1 MIILVS
7 PLMIMGCGM
16 KNRDNLKAREEII
29 SRVEAGVYSRKGLA
43 PEIILGLFVSLIF
56 LAILLPLTIASLR
69 GGNVAE
75 AIVFA
80 FMSLVIVL
88 VTSERTLG
96 EIFAK
101 TRKLSSKTKELI
113 LHGERIEAGI
123 DSILENNK
131 TWTIVCSAEYRGI
144 EYKFKSKK
152 SYSKFMPIE
161 DRKIFVFI
169 DPQNPK
175 RYFVNIYDYLPIYAS
190 KALVNKSEMRRE
202 KRKDD
207 EDGGDSMRDAN
218 GRIYPIAIVVI
229 GFFIATMILLIVDV
243 IFVLIRSMI
252 STMYIKDF
260 LVIFVFIFVI
270 AFIIVVF
277 ASAKKDRQEDILAK
291 GYYIYATIESVEES
305 NDSDSSFRFGINA
318 RYLEP
323 ETNIVHEFYDC
334 SNDSSAR
341 SLVGTK
347 VKVYINPR
355 DMTEYEMC
363 IDEAIASMGFSS
375 SNEK

>member
-1 MIILVS
+1 
-7 PLMIMGCGM
+7 M

-56 LAILLPLTIASLR
+56 LAILLPIAIVSLR
-69 GGNVAE
+69 DGNVVY

-80 FMSLVIVL
+80 LISLAIIL
-88 VTSERTLG
+88 VALERTLG
-96 EIFAK
+96 EVFSK
-101 TRKLSSKTKELI
+101 TRRLNSKTKELI

-123 DSILENNK
+123 DSILENDG

-252 STMYIKDF
+252 STMHIKDF

>member
-1 MIILVS
+1 
-7 PLMIMGCGM
+7 MGCGM

-29 SRVEAGVYSRKGLA
+29 SRVEAGVYSRKGLM

-56 LAILLPLTIASLR
+56 LAILLPIAIVSLR
-69 GGNVAE
+69 DGNVVY

-80 FMSLVIVL
+80 LISLAIIL
-88 VTSERTLG
+88 VALERTLG
-96 EIFAK
+96 EVFSK
-101 TRKLSSKTKELI
+101 TRRLNSKTKELI

-207 EDGGDSMRDAN
+207 EDDDDSMRDAN
-218 GRIYPIAIVVI
+218 GHIYPIVIVVI
-229 GFFIATMILLIVDV
+229 GLIIAVMILFIIDV
-243 IFVLIRSMI
+243 VFVLFQSMTSMMI
-252 STMYIKDF
+252 IKGF
-260 LVIFVFIFVI
+260 LVIFVFIFTI
-270 AFIIVVF
+270 AFIIVAF

-305 NDSDSSFRFGINA
+305 NDSDSSFKFSINA

-341 SLVGTK
+341 ALVGTK

-375 SNEK
+375 SSEK